1 MARFLGIDTSC
12 YTTSAAVYD
21 SSGEPAGEERIV
33 LFVKEGNRGLSQSQ
47 MVFQHT
53 RNLPVI
59 LQKLSPLL
67 QDIKGIGVS
76 SFPRR
81 RADSYMPAFLVGK
94 GAAFS
99 LAAALHV
106 PVYEFSHQENHAL
119 AAISKHPS
127 LWGKPFYMMHMSG
140 GTMDVLSALWQGEC
154 MEITTLMDSKDI
166 TAGQLIDRVGVAL
179 GLHFPC
185 GKELE
190 KLALAGHHTYHIP
203 RSAVKGAFSFSGP
216 ETKVQRDI
224 ASGQYAREDIAEGVL
239 EHIGKALDKEL
250 SACPFENRPFIAVGG
265 VMANKYLRSRVE
277 EIMEKKGIKVY
288 FADVETSSD
297 NATGNA
303 FGAYMR
309 AALGGFMDTPLA

>member
-12 YTTSAAVYD
+12 YTTSAVVYD
-21 SSGEPAGEERIV
+21 SSGELAGEERIV
-33 LFVKEGNRGLSQSQ
+33 LSVREGNRGLSQSQ

-53 RNLPVI
+53 KNLPLI
-59 LQKLSPLL
+59 LQKLSPFL

-94 GAAFS
+94 GCAFS

-119 AAISKHPS
+119 AAIRKYPA

-140 GTMDVLSALWQGEC
+140 GTMDVLSCIWQGEC

-166 TAGQLIDRVGVAL
+166 TAGQLIDRVGVSL

-190 KLALAGHHTYHIP
+190 KLAEKGSHTYHIP
-203 RSAVKGAFSFSGP
+203 RSSLKGAFSFSGP
-216 ETKVQRDI
+216 ETRVQKDI
-224 ASGQYAREDIAEGVL
+224 TSGKYSREDIAQGVL

-250 SACPFENRPFIAVGG
+250 SACPFDTTRPFIAVGG
-265 VMANKYLRSRVE
+265 VMANQYLRHKVE
-277 EIMEKKGIKVY
+277 EIMDRKGMKTY
-288 FADVETSSD
+288 FADISASSD

-303 FGAYMR
+303 FGAFMR
-309 AALGGFMDTPLA
+309 HGL

>member
-33 LFVKEGNRGLSQSQ
+33 LSVKEGNRGLSQSQ

-224 ASGQYAREDIAEGVL
+224 ASGTYAREDIAEGVL

-250 SACPFENRPFIAVGG
+250 SACPLEKRPFIAVGG

-277 EIMEKKGIKVY
+277 EILVKKGIKVY

-303 FGAYMR
+303 FGACMR
-309 AALGGFMDTPLA
+309 HGLRP

>member
-33 LFVKEGNRGLSQSQ
+33 LSVKEGNRGLSQSQ

-190 KLALAGHHTYHIP
+190 KLALSGHHTYHIP

-224 ASGQYAREDIAEGVL
+224 ASGKYAIEDIAEGVL

-250 SACPFENRPFIAVGG
+250 SACPFEKRPFIAVGG

-277 EIMEKKGIKVY
+277 EILGKKGIKVY

-309 AALGGFMDTPLA
+309 HGLRP

>member
-21 SSGEPAGEERIV
+21 SSGELAGEERIV
-33 LFVKEGNRGLSQSQ
+33 LSVKEGNRGLSQSQ

-53 RNLPVI
+53 KNLPVI

-106 PVYEFSHQENHAL
+106 PVFEFSHQENHAM
-119 AAISKHPS
+119 AALRKEPS

-140 GTMDVLSALWQGEC
+140 GTQDVLSCTWEGEF
-154 MEITTLMDSKDI
+154 MEIKTLMDSRDI
-166 TAGQLIDRVGVAL
+166 TAGQFIDRTGVAL

-190 KLALAGHHTYHIP
+190 KLALRGHHIYHIP
-203 RSAVKGAFSFSGP
+203 RSSVKGSFSFSGP

-224 ASGQYAREDIAEGVL
+224 ASGQYNKEDIAEGVL

-250 SACPFENRPFIAVGG
+250 SAYPFQNDRPFIAVGG
-265 VMANKYLRSRVE
+265 VMSNRYLRNRVE
-277 EIMEKKGIKVY
+277 EILGKKGIKAY
-288 FADVETSSD
+288 FADITASSD

-303 FGAYMR
+303 FGAYML
-309 AALGGFMDTPLA
+309 LGTSPDGLEG

>member
-33 LFVKEGNRGLSQSQ
+33 LSVKEGNRGLSQSQ

-119 AAISKHPS
+119 AAISRHPS

-224 ASGQYAREDIAEGVL
+224 ASEKYAREDIAEGVL

-250 SACPFENRPFIAVGG
+250 SACLFENRPFIAVGG

-277 EIMEKKGIKVY
+277 EILGKKGIKVY

-309 AALGGFMDTPLA
+309 AACGG

>member
-33 LFVKEGNRGLSQSQ
+33 LSVKEGNRGLSQSQ

-224 ASGQYAREDIAEGVL
+224 ASGKYAREDIAKGVL

-250 SACPFENRPFIAVGG
+250 SACPFEKRPFIAVGG
-265 VMANKYLRSRVE
+265 VMANKYIRSRVE
-277 EIMEKKGIKVY
+277 EILGKKGIKVY

-309 AALGGFMDTPLA
+309 AACGG

>member
-33 LFVKEGNRGLSQSQ
+33 LSVKEGNRGLSQSQ

-119 AAISKHPS
+119 AAISREPT

-224 ASGQYAREDIAEGVL
+224 ASGKYAREDIAEGVF

-250 SACPFENRPFIAVGG
+250 SACPFEKRPFIAVGG

-277 EIMEKKGIKVY
+277 EILGRKGIKVY

-309 AALGGFMDTPLA
+309 AACGG

>member
-33 LFVKEGNRGLSQSQ
+33 LSVKEGNRGLSQSQ

-99 LAAALHV
+99 IAAALHV

-190 KLALAGHHTYHIP
+190 KLALLGHHTYHIP

-224 ASGQYAREDIAEGVL
+224 ASGTYAREDIAEGVL

-250 SACPFENRPFIAVGG
+250 SACPFEKRPFIAVGG

-277 EIMEKKGIKVY
+277 EILGRKGIKVY

-309 AALGGFMDTPLA
+309 AACGG